1 MNWNQLKVNRLKL
14 VSFIYWV
21 FLTYMIAAFI
31 WWYVSLEK
39 QNNEIAAI
47 KFQSIQ
53 LSDPSLAV
61 KTQAIQDFQIRKTKQ
76 FIGEGLTFLILFLV
90 GAIYVYRSLLKQLR
104 YADQQQNFMMA
115 VTHELKTP
123 IAISHLNI
131 ETLLKRELDTAQ
143 QSKLLEATLKETKRL
158 DSLST
163 NILLTAQLDMGQYEA
178 NKQLVNISELV
189 KQTIKSFQERYPS
202 RICNTLI
209 EDAMDIQGEPL
220 LIQLLVNN
228 LMDNAHKYASAES
241 TIEVSASV
249 ERDWLVLDVSDRG
262 PGVPEDEHQRIFEPF
277 YRGAAGKGAPGSGLG
292 LAIAHEFALAH
303 GGTLEILERAQGAHF
318 RANLPLGGQA
328 A

>member
-61 KTQAIQDFQIRKTKQ
+61 KTQAIQDFQIRKTIQ

-178 NKQLVNISELV
+178 NKQLVNLSELLR
-189 KQTIKSFQERYPS
+189 QNIKSFQERYPS
-202 RICNTLI
+202 RVCNTLV
-209 EDAMDIQGEPL
+209 EDAIEIQGEPL

-228 LMDNAHKYASAES
+228 LMDNAHKYAPLTEPIYIYLQSHQNTIQLIVKDQGPGIAAADKNKVFEKFYRVGAES
-241 TIEVSASV
+241 T
-249 ERDWLVLDVSDRG
+249 RTT
-262 PGVPEDEHQRIFEPF
+262 
-277 YRGAAGKGAPGSGLG
+277 KGSGLG
-292 LAIAHEFALAH
+292 LYLCKKIAAFHNATIQL
-303 GGTLEILERAQGAHF
+303 T
-318 RANLPLGGQA
+318 ANMPTGSIFTVSFFS
-328 A
+328 

>member
-1 MNWNQLKVNRLKL
+1 MNWKLVKVNKLKL
-14 VSFIYWV
+14 VSLIYWF

-53 LSDPSLAV
+53 LSDPSLSV
-61 KTQAIQDFQIRKTKQ
+61 KTQAIQDFQLRKTKQ
-76 FIGEGLTFLILFLV
+76 FIGEGLTILLLFLL
-90 GAIYVYRSLLKQLR
+90 GAIYVYRSLMKQLR

-131 ETLLKRELDTAQ
+131 ETLLKRELDSTQ
-143 QSKLLEATLKETKRL
+143 QLKLLEATLKETKRL

-178 NKQLVNISELV
+178 NKQLVNLSALV

-202 RICNTLI
+202 RICNTLVD
-209 EDAMDIQGEPL
+209 DALEIQGEPL

-228 LMDNAHKYASAES
+228 LMDNAHKYAPVTEPIYIHLQSNQNSIRLIIKDQGPGIAANDKNKVFEKFYRVGAES
-241 TIEVSASV
+241 T
-249 ERDWLVLDVSDRG
+249 RTT
-262 PGVPEDEHQRIFEPF
+262 
-277 YRGAAGKGAPGSGLG
+277 KGSGLG
-292 LAIAHEFALAH
+292 LYLCKKIATFHNATIQLTSNTPTGSIFTVTFLS
-303 GGTLEILERAQGAHF
+303 
-318 RANLPLGGQA
+318 
-328 A
+328 

>member
-1 MNWNQLKVNRLKL
+1 MNWKAIKFNKLKL
-14 VSFIYWV
+14 VSLIYWV

-53 LSDPSLAV
+53 TSDPSLAA
-61 KTQAIQDFQIRKTKQ
+61 KTHAIQDFQLRKTKQ
-76 FIGEGLTFLILFLV
+76 FIGEGVTFLLLFLL

-143 QSKLLEATLKETKRL
+143 QLKLLEATLKETKRL
-158 DSLST
+158 DHLST

-178 NKQLVNISELV
+178 NKQLLNLSELV
-189 KQTIKSFQERYPS
+189 RQNIKSFQERYPS
-202 RICNTLI
+202 RICNTSVQ
-209 EDAMDIQGEPL
+209 DAMEIQGEPL
-220 LIQLLVNN
+220 LIQLLINN
-228 LMDNAHKYASAES
+228 LIDNANKYAPVTEPIYIHLQTHQNTIQFIIKDQGPGIADADKNKVFEKFYRVGAES
-241 TIEVSASV
+241 T
-249 ERDWLVLDVSDRG
+249 RTT
-262 PGVPEDEHQRIFEPF
+262 
-277 YRGAAGKGAPGSGLG
+277 KGSGLG
-292 LAIAHEFALAH
+292 LYLCKKIAEFHNATIQLTSNTPT
-303 GGTLEILERAQGAHF
+303 GSIFTVSFFI
-318 RANLPLGGQA
+318 
-328 A
+328 

>member
-1 MNWNQLKVNRLKL
+1 MNWKLVKVNKLKL
-14 VSFIYWV
+14 VSLIYWF

-53 LSDPSLAV
+53 LSDPSLSA
-61 KTQAIQDFQIRKTKQ
+61 KTHAIQDFQLRKTKQ
-76 FIGEGLTFLILFLV
+76 FIGEGLTILVLFLL
-90 GAIYVYRSLLKQLR
+90 GAIYVYRSLMKQLR

-131 ETLLKRELDTAQ
+131 ETLLKRELDSTQ
-143 QSKLLEATLKETKRL
+143 QLKLLEATLKETKRL

-178 NKQLVNISELV
+178 NKQLVNLSALV

-202 RICNTLI
+202 RICNTLVD
-209 EDAMDIQGEPL
+209 DALEIQGEPL
-220 LIQLLVNN
+220 LIQLLINN
-228 LMDNAHKYASAES
+228 LIDNAHKYAPVTEPIYIHLQSNQNSIRLIIKDQGPGIAANDKNKVFEKFYRVGAES
-241 TIEVSASV
+241 T
-249 ERDWLVLDVSDRG
+249 RTT
-262 PGVPEDEHQRIFEPF
+262 
-277 YRGAAGKGAPGSGLG
+277 KGSGLG
-292 LAIAHEFALAH
+292 LYLCKKIATFHNATIQLTSNTPTGSIF
-303 GGTLEILERAQGAHF
+303 TVTFIS
-318 RANLPLGGQA
+318 
-328 A
+328 

>member
-1 MNWNQLKVNRLKL
+1 MNWKAIKFNKLKL
-14 VSFIYWV
+14 VSLIYWV

-53 LSDPSLAV
+53 LSDPSLAA
-61 KTQAIQDFQIRKTKQ
+61 KTHAIQDFQIRKTKQ
-76 FIGEGLTFLILFLV
+76 FIGEGLTFLLLFLL

-131 ETLLKRELDTAQ
+131 ETLLKRDLDTTQ
-143 QSKLLEATLKETKRL
+143 QLKLLEATLKETKRL

-178 NKQLVNISELV
+178 NKQLVNVSELLR
-189 KQTIKSFQERYPS
+189 QNIKSFQERYPS
-202 RICNTLI
+202 RICNTMI
-209 EDAMDIQGEPL
+209 EDAMEIQGEPL
-220 LIQLLVNN
+220 LIQLLINN
-228 LMDNAHKYASAES
+228 LIDNANKYAPVSEPIYIHLQTHQNTIQFIVKDHGPGIADADKNKVFEKFYRVGAES
-241 TIEVSASV
+241 T
-249 ERDWLVLDVSDRG
+249 RTT
-262 PGVPEDEHQRIFEPF
+262 
-277 YRGAAGKGAPGSGLG
+277 KGSGLG
-292 LAIAHEFALAH
+292 LYLCKKIAEFHNATIQLTTNTPT
-303 GGTLEILERAQGAHF
+303 GSIFTVTFFI
-318 RANLPLGGQA
+318 
-328 A
+328 

>member
-1 MNWNQLKVNRLKL
+1 MNWKLVKVNKLKL
-14 VSFIYWV
+14 VSLIYWV

-53 LSDPSLAV
+53 LNDPSLAA
-61 KTQAIQDFQIRKTKQ
+61 KTHAIQDFQHRKTKQ
-76 FIGEGLTFLILFLV
+76 FIGEGLTILVLFLL
-90 GAIYVYRSLLKQLR
+90 GAIYVYRSLMKQLR

-131 ETLLKRELDTAQ
+131 ETLLKRELDSAQ
-143 QSKLLEATLKETKRL
+143 QLKLLEATLKETKRL

-178 NKQLVNISELV
+178 NKQLVNVSELV
-189 KQTIKSFQERYPS
+189 RQNIKSFQERYPS

-209 EDAMDIQGEPL
+209 EDTMEIQGEPL

-228 LMDNAHKYASAES
+228 LIDNANKYAPVTEPIYIHLQSHQNMIQLIVKDQGPGIAADDKNKVFEKFYRVGAES
-241 TIEVSASV
+241 TRST
-249 ERDWLVLDVSDRG
+249 
-262 PGVPEDEHQRIFEPF
+262 
-277 YRGAAGKGAPGSGLG
+277 KGSGLG
-292 LAIAHEFALAH
+292 LYLCKKIAEFHNATIQL
-303 GGTLEILERAQGAHF
+303 T
-318 RANLPLGGQA
+318 ANTPTGSIFTVTFFI
-328 A
+328 